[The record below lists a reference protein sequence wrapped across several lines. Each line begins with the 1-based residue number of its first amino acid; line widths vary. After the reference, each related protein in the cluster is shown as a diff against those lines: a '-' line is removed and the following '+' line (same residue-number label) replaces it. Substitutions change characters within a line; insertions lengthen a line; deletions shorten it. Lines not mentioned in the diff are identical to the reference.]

1 MATKASGSVADL
13 MSALDDAIGKND
25 DNSCVTQFIDTGYAP
40 LNEAI
45 CGDPNGGLPFGRMVE
60 MFGESSSGKTA
71 LATEWMVQA
80 QKMGGVAGFIDWE
93 RSFDVRLAEGFGLN
107 SRRPYWLYHKAE
119 TWESGN
125 TWAARAA
132 QAIRA
137 SKAIPDSAP
146 ILFVFDSIASAI
158 PMSMMYDAKGKR
170 REIDSLT
177 MNDTTALS
185 RVTSTTLKM
194 MAQYCEEFN
203 ATFLYLNQ
211 IRLKVGV
218 VFGDPRTTPGGKAM
232 EYYATNR
239 LSLGREKIVQQLPG
253 GKEFVGQNIK
263 IEVTKSKLTKPFK
276 KAELRMTY
284 DDMGVARFDRG
295 TSLVEALLAKKL
307 LDVPKAGYVGWGGKT
322 LSKSQMGK
330 IVDADKA
337 VRDELVARLYPAE
350 EVAAA
355 AVAHASGVAV

>member
-1 MATKASGSVADL
+1 
-13 MSALDDAIGKND
+13 
-25 DNSCVTQFIDTGYAP
+25 
-40 LNEAI
+40 
-45 CGDPNGGLPFGRMVE
+45 
-60 MFGESSSGKTA
+60 
-71 LATEWMVQA
+71 
-80 QKMGGVAGFIDWE
+80 VAGFIDWE

-107 SRRPYWLYHKAE
+107 SKRPFWLYHKAE

-125 TWAARAA
+125 TWAARAC

-137 SKAIPDSAP
+137 SKAIPNSAP

-158 PMSMMYDAKGKR
+158 PMSMLYDAKGNR
-170 REIDSLT
+170 REIESLT

-194 MAQYCEEFN
+194 MAQYCEEYN

-232 EYYATNR
+232 EFYATNR
-239 LSLGREKIVQQLPG
+239 LSLGRERIVKQLPG
-253 GKEFVGQNIK
+253 GKEFVGQK
-263 IEVTKSKLTKPFK
+263 INVEVTKSKLTKPFK
-276 KAELRMTY
+276 KTFLNMTY

-295 TSLVEALLAKKL
+295 GSLVEALMAKKL
-307 LDVPKAGYVGWGGKT
+307 IDMPKNGYVSWEGKT
-322 LSKSQMGK
+322 LSKAQMGK
-330 IVDADKA
+330 LIDETPA
-337 VRDELVARLYPAE
+337 VREALLDKLYPPE

-355 AVAHASGVAV
+355 AVSHATGA

>member
-1 MATKASGSVADL
+1 MSKVTGSFADL
-13 MSALDDAIGKND
+13 SKMLDEAVGGND
-25 DNSCVTQFIDTGYAP
+25 DGSAVTNFIDTGYAP

-45 CGDPNGGLPFGRMVE
+45 SGRPDGGLPFGRMVE

-93 RSFDVRLAEGFGLN
+93 RSFDVNLAEGFGLN
-107 SRRPYWLYHKAE
+107 TKRPFWLYHKAE

-125 TWAARAA
+125 TTAGKAC

-158 PMSMMYDAKGKR
+158 PMSMLYDAKGKR

-194 MAQYCEEFN
+194 MAQYCEEYN

-211 IRLKVGV
+211 VRLKVGV

-232 EYYATNR
+232 EFYATNR
-239 LSLGREKIVQQLPG
+239 LSLGREKIMLQAPG

-276 KAELRMTY
+276 KTELRMSY
-284 DDMGVARFDRG
+284 DEDGVARFDRDY
-295 TSLVEALLAKKL
+295 SLVDLLVEKKL
-307 LDVPKAGYVGWGGKT
+307 LPVPANGYVMWDEKRY
-322 LSKSQMGK
+322 SKRGM
-330 IVDADKA
+330 ADLIGSTPG
-337 VRDELVARLYPAE
+337 VREALVAKIFPPA
-350 EVAAA
+350 V
-355 AVAHASGVAV
+355 